1 MPFPLNKQDKCQC
14 IKLVCVSKEQIAS
27 LKLNS
32 YAFMNS
38 WWFSVSSIAKCQSS
52 AHQQQNNGREIQSSS
67 ECKSLARRRV
77 EHASA
82 MILTRQLII
91 TSCHGHWDDFFQL
104 TCWSSLRKNMHTF
117 SSSTNGRFSISLS
130 MSLFIPY
137 KNPNCPSTLVWHLL
151 ACERVS
157 PTRTAMMVQ
166 KQTTLDAYVC
176 VTKM

>member
-1 MPFPLNKQDKCQC
+1 MNRPKQYRAGKPVKLNSLIAQITPINKMPFPLNKQDKCQC

-32 YAFMNS
+32 YALMNS

-52 AHQQQNNGREIQSSS
+52 AHQQQNNGRAIQSSS

-77 EHASA
+77 EDASA

-104 TCWSSLRKNMHTF
+104 TC
-117 SSSTNGRFSISLS
+117 
-130 MSLFIPY
+130 
-137 KNPNCPSTLVWHLL
+137 
-151 ACERVS
+151 
-157 PTRTAMMVQ
+157 
-166 KQTTLDAYVC
+166 
-176 VTKM
+176 